1 MTTLRCSVT
10 NWLFHIFKGQFM
22 PVYRVWEGI
31 IMLLRG
37 VWVNK
42 KDKKN
47 CVIGS
52 IKFIYAT
59 FPLIYL
65 RFGRVGL
72 QASVIEYAC
81 VSSP

>member
-1 MTTLRCSVT
+1 
-10 NWLFHIFKGQFM
+10 
-22 PVYRVWEGI
+22 
-31 IMLLRG
+31 MLLRG